1 LANEGSGRTPSDQGS
16 RKAVIL
22 GSHRSRSPLSRVAKD
37 RGLWPEW
44 PPYSEN
50 EDSDNED
57 QDYTVIRLGE
67 EGEGPAASEVDTLVP
82 GAVQH
87 VRRTG
92 YPSNKGLRKSLDINE
107 KHNRKKN

>member
-1 LANEGSGRTPSDQGS
+1 MAS
-16 RKAVIL
+16 
-22 GSHRSRSPLSRVAKD
+22 
-37 RGLWPEW
+37 
-44 PPYSEN
+44 
-50 EDSDNED
+50 DSDNED